1 MEAADCTISFLP
13 IFLLL
18 HQTEQSLPGKK
29 NVRPCFSFVS
39 QLHAHIHPLC
49 VSWQG
54 GSGVQSWPYLLPNL
68 ANMQV
73 ICGVATSQLSHLLSA
88 APNPQLAAAFPTPT
102 CLRPPSTLTPPAA
115 TFIASL
121 VCSACGGVRAHAPR
135 ALKP

>member
-1 MEAADCTISFLP
+1 MTVPSHFYPFFSSCTKPS
-13 IFLLL
+13 
-18 HQTEQSLPGKK
+18 SRYWKKK

-39 QLHAHIHPLC
+39 QLHAHIHTLC

-88 APNPQLAAAFPTPT
+88 APNPQLAATFPTTT
-102 CLRPPSTLTPPAA
+102 CLRPPSTLTPPAV

-121 VCSACGGVRAHAPR
+121 VCSACGGVHAHAPR